1 MRCALCS
8 ARLASGLYTSY
19 NEHFQ
24 SNLSKSIIQRRLIT
38 LSSKHIFHSFF
49 HISFIFTF
57 LFESYYPNILIHTSI
72 FSSILIYHQPNHL
85 RLVFNSSFHSL
96 LIPFND
102 RLSLHSF
109 LDSKQSDSHYLVID
123 SIVLNFPEGTSSSYQ
138 PLICILMVL
147 YHLTTMFSSHDFG
160 THHLLSFTQCLFQNG
175 VSSTYSVTIRM

>member
-1 MRCALCS
+1 MVVLHPVCCTIFSVREFVLLCSHHLTIFFLFSIQLLRQHKEVQCLHHALCS

-57 LFESYYPNILIHTSI
+57 LFESYYPNILTHTSI

-85 RLVFNSSFHSL
+85 RLVF
-96 LIPFND
+96 IPF
-102 RLSLHSF
+102 F
-109 LDSKQSDSHYLVID
+109 
-123 SIVLNFPEGTSSSYQ
+123 
-138 PLICILMVL
+138 
-147 YHLTTMFSSHDFG
+147 
-160 THHLLSFTQCLFQNG
+160 THPFQ
-175 VSSTYSVTIRM
+175 

>member
-1 MRCALCS
+1 MFALRPLQCT
-8 ARLASGLYTSY
+8 LGLRSLYILQWTFSIQLIKID
-19 NEHFQ
+19 NTKCI
-24 SNLSKSIIQRRLIT
+24 LSRFLQNTFFIHSF
-38 LSSKHIFHSFF
+38 IFHSYSHFYSNHTIQTSLF
-49 HISFIFTF
+49 TLLSSHLFLSITNLIILGWFSF
-57 LFESYYPNILIHTSI
+57 P
-72 FSSILIYHQPNHL
+72 
-85 RLVFNSSFHSL
+85 SL

-175 VSSTYSVTIRM
+175 VSSIYSVTIRT